1 MQKNVASQKW
11 LVFAF
16 DRTDNTP
23 KTGDAAQIT
32 AKVRKDY
39 GTATAVGDTNPTE
52 IEDGYYEFD
61 LTQAETN
68 ANVLD
73 LLPES
78 STSDIQVIGVP
89 GRVFTTP
96 PNFFALGIEADGDLT
111 KVNTLD
117 GHTVQTGDSFA
128 RIGAS
133 GAGLTDLGG
142 MSTTMKAQV
151 NTDADSAL
159 ADIHLDHLLAADYDP
174 ASKPGTATALL
185 NELVENDSG
194 VSRFTTNALE
204 QGPSGGGGGDATEAK
219 QDQLIAA
226 VITNAAGTDIA
237 ADIIAIKA
245 ETATIVEDTGTTIP
259 ATLTTI
265 DNFLDTEV
273 AAILDDTNELQGDW
287 ANGGRLD
294 LLLDSVISKVDVI
307 DGIVDDILVDTDVI
321 GVAGAGLT
329 AIPWNSAWDADVQS
343 ECADA
348 LVALGLD
355 HLVSAS
361 VDDADVADNSI
372 IAHLVS
378 SDSTAAW
385 DTYDN
390 QSDSLQAIRD
400 RGDSAWTTGGGGGGS
415 ISQILNIQPMV
426 PWSIDLANTATFR
439 LGVMLVN
446 SVDDLPSTAEIAPGT
461 ISIDR
466 KAIGGTSWSSVV
478 SDAACSESA
487 GMIYY
492 DEVFDSSTGYA
503 EGDSIRITLKSQKI
517 TVSLNDY
524 EISDATG
531 RQFYT
536 EIRQSP
542 APTVVQIADQVWD
555 EAQGDHTSSG
565 TFGEVA
571 TEIASILEDT
581 AAIGVA
587 GAGLTAVPWNAAWD
601 TEVQSECNDALVALH
616 LDHILAVDYD
626 PASKPGVATAL
637 LNELVESDSGVS
649 RFTANALETSPSG
662 GGGGTTNVSVE
673 GEITVNP

>member
-96 PNFFALGIEADGDLT
+96 PNFSALSIESGGDLT
-111 KVNTLD
+111 DTTVNGKLDTIDNFLDTEVAAILADTNELQTDLANGGRLDLLIDSIISKVDVID
-117 GHTVQTGDSFA
+117 GICDDILVDTAV
-128 RIGAS
+128 IGVA

-151 NTDADSAL
+151 NTEADSALSDYDPPTKGELDSGLAGLNDISTAQVNAEVDTAL

-245 ETATIVEDTGTTIP
+245 ETAAIVEDTGTTIP

-294 LLLDSVISKVDVI
+294 LLLDSVISKIDVI
-307 DGIVDDILVDTDVI
+307 DGIVDDILVDTAV
-321 GVAGAGLT
+321 
-329 AIPWNSAWDADVQS
+329 
-343 ECADA
+343 
-348 LVALGLD
+348 
-355 HLVSAS
+355 
-361 VDDADVADNSI
+361 
-372 IAHLVS
+372 
-378 SDSTAAW
+378 
-385 DTYDN
+385 
-390 QSDSLQAIRD
+390 
-400 RGDSAWTTGGGGGGS
+400 
-415 ISQILNIQPMV
+415 
-426 PWSIDLANTATFR
+426 
-439 LGVMLVN
+439 
-446 SVDDLPSTAEIAPGT
+446 
-461 ISIDR
+461 
-466 KAIGGTSWSSVV
+466 
-478 SDAACSESA
+478 
-487 GMIYY
+487 
-492 DEVFDSSTGYA
+492 
-503 EGDSIRITLKSQKI
+503 
-517 TVSLNDY
+517 
-524 EISDATG
+524 
-531 RQFYT
+531 
-536 EIRQSP
+536 
-542 APTVVQIADQVWD
+542 
-555 EAQGDHTSSG
+555 
-565 TFGEVA
+565 
-571 TEIASILEDT
+571 
-581 AAIGVA
+581 IGVA
-587 GAGLTAVPWNAAWD
+587 GAGLTAVPWNAAWAPL
-601 TEVQSECNDALVALH
+601 VQSECNDALVALH
-616 LDHILAVDYD
+616 LDHILAADYD

-637 LNELVESDSGVS
+637 LNELIESDSGVS
-649 RFTANALETSPSG
+649 RFTANALETSPSS
-662 GGGGTTNVSVE
+662 GGGTTNVSVE

>member
-128 RIGAS
+128 RIGANGGGLS
-133 GAGLTDLGG
+133 AVPWNSSWDTEVQSECTDALNAYDPPTKAELDSAHSTTDGLITAVDDLVDTEIAAIKSVVDDILLDTEVIGVAGAGLTDLGG

-151 NTDADSAL
+151 NTEADSAL

-245 ETATIVEDTGTTIP
+245 ETAAIVEDTGTTIP

-294 LLLDSVISKVDVI
+294 LLLDSVISKIDVI
-307 DGIVDDILVDTDVI
+307 DGIVDDILVDTAV
-321 GVAGAGLT
+321 
-329 AIPWNSAWDADVQS
+329 
-343 ECADA
+343 
-348 LVALGLD
+348 
-355 HLVSAS
+355 
-361 VDDADVADNSI
+361 
-372 IAHLVS
+372 
-378 SDSTAAW
+378 
-385 DTYDN
+385 
-390 QSDSLQAIRD
+390 
-400 RGDSAWTTGGGGGGS
+400 
-415 ISQILNIQPMV
+415 
-426 PWSIDLANTATFR
+426 
-439 LGVMLVN
+439 
-446 SVDDLPSTAEIAPGT
+446 
-461 ISIDR
+461 
-466 KAIGGTSWSSVV
+466 
-478 SDAACSESA
+478 
-487 GMIYY
+487 
-492 DEVFDSSTGYA
+492 
-503 EGDSIRITLKSQKI
+503 
-517 TVSLNDY
+517 
-524 EISDATG
+524 
-531 RQFYT
+531 
-536 EIRQSP
+536 
-542 APTVVQIADQVWD
+542 
-555 EAQGDHTSSG
+555 
-565 TFGEVA
+565 
-571 TEIASILEDT
+571 
-581 AAIGVA
+581 IGVA

-616 LDHILAVDYD
+616 LDHILAADYD

-637 LNELVESDSGVS
+637 LNELIESDSGVS

>member
-96 PNFFALGIEADGDLT
+96 PNFSALSIESGGDLT
-111 KVNTLD
+111 DTTVNGKLDTIDNFLDTEVAAILADTNELQTDLANGGRLDLLIDSIISKVDVID
-117 GHTVQTGDSFA
+117 GICDDILVDTAV
-128 RIGAS
+128 IGVA

-151 NTDADSAL
+151 NTEADSAL

-245 ETATIVEDTGTTIP
+245 ETAAIVEDTGTTIP

-294 LLLDSVISKVDVI
+294 LLLDSVISKIDVI
-307 DGIVDDILVDTDVI
+307 DGIVDDILVDTAV
-321 GVAGAGLT
+321 
-329 AIPWNSAWDADVQS
+329 
-343 ECADA
+343 
-348 LVALGLD
+348 
-355 HLVSAS
+355 
-361 VDDADVADNSI
+361 
-372 IAHLVS
+372 
-378 SDSTAAW
+378 
-385 DTYDN
+385 
-390 QSDSLQAIRD
+390 
-400 RGDSAWTTGGGGGGS
+400 
-415 ISQILNIQPMV
+415 
-426 PWSIDLANTATFR
+426 
-439 LGVMLVN
+439 
-446 SVDDLPSTAEIAPGT
+446 
-461 ISIDR
+461 
-466 KAIGGTSWSSVV
+466 
-478 SDAACSESA
+478 
-487 GMIYY
+487 
-492 DEVFDSSTGYA
+492 
-503 EGDSIRITLKSQKI
+503 
-517 TVSLNDY
+517 
-524 EISDATG
+524 
-531 RQFYT
+531 
-536 EIRQSP
+536 
-542 APTVVQIADQVWD
+542 
-555 EAQGDHTSSG
+555 
-565 TFGEVA
+565 
-571 TEIASILEDT
+571 
-581 AAIGVA
+581 IGVA

-637 LNELVESDSGVS
+637 LNELIESDSGVS

>member
-16 DRTDNTP
+16 ARTDNTP

-39 GTATAVGDTNPTE
+39 GTATADGDTNPTE
-52 IEDGYYEFD
+52 IEDCYYEFD

-151 NTDADSAL
+151 NTEADSAL

-245 ETATIVEDTGTTIP
+245 ETAAIVEDTGTTIP

-294 LLLDSVISKVDVI
+294 LLLDSVISKIDVI
-307 DGIVDDILVDTDVI
+307 DGIVDDILVDTAV
-321 GVAGAGLT
+321 
-329 AIPWNSAWDADVQS
+329 
-343 ECADA
+343 
-348 LVALGLD
+348 
-355 HLVSAS
+355 
-361 VDDADVADNSI
+361 
-372 IAHLVS
+372 
-378 SDSTAAW
+378 
-385 DTYDN
+385 
-390 QSDSLQAIRD
+390 
-400 RGDSAWTTGGGGGGS
+400 
-415 ISQILNIQPMV
+415 
-426 PWSIDLANTATFR
+426 
-439 LGVMLVN
+439 
-446 SVDDLPSTAEIAPGT
+446 
-461 ISIDR
+461 
-466 KAIGGTSWSSVV
+466 
-478 SDAACSESA
+478 
-487 GMIYY
+487 
-492 DEVFDSSTGYA
+492 
-503 EGDSIRITLKSQKI
+503 
-517 TVSLNDY
+517 
-524 EISDATG
+524 
-531 RQFYT
+531 
-536 EIRQSP
+536 
-542 APTVVQIADQVWD
+542 
-555 EAQGDHTSSG
+555 
-565 TFGEVA
+565 
-571 TEIASILEDT
+571 
-581 AAIGVA
+581 IGVA

-616 LDHILAVDYD
+616 LDHILAADYD

-637 LNELVESDSGVS
+637 LNELIESDSGVS

-673 GEITVNP
+673 GEITVNA